1 MRILVVGAGATGGY
15 FGGRLLEAGRDVTF
29 LVRPARAERLAS
41 SGLTIA
47 SPAGN
52 ITLRSPPTVLA
63 THLRTSFDAVILS
76 CKAYDLDVAIES
88 FAPAV
93 GPDTAVLPI
102 LNGMRHLDLRSTLG
116 LARIACWAGRAS
128 SRRSSAMT
136 DKSITSATSTG
147 WNSGS
152 ESAGGGARID
162 AIAAAMSDAKFEAV
176 SSEEIMLVMW
186 EKWVFLAALAGI
198 TCLTRSAVGD
208 IVAAGGADLTAALF
222 DECRAIAAANG
233 YPPRPDSL
241 KASLRRLTNPG
252 SLVTASMLDD
262 VERQGRTEADHIL
275 GDLLRRRGRV
285 SNGDHSLLRAAY
297 IAVKAAEAR
306 GGTRVGHRRS
316 RRRNRDELPM
326 SSRLFGSTGQ
336 RPQAFH
342 SEAASGN
349 QSLATFL

>member
-52 ITLRSPPTVLA
+52 VTLRSPPTVLA
-63 THLRTSFDAVILS
+63 NQLRTFFDAVILS

-102 LNGMRHLDLRSTLG
+102 LNGMRHLDALTLG

-128 SRRSSAMT
+128 SQRSSAKM

-152 ESAGGGARID
+152 ESAGEARID
-162 AIAAAMSDAKFEAV
+162 AIAAALSDAKFEAV
-176 SSEEIMLVMW
+176 LSEEIALVMW
-186 EKWVFLAALAGI
+186 EKWVFLATLAGI

-262 VERQGRTEADHIL
+262 VERKGRTEADHIL
-275 GDLLRRRGRV
+275 GDLLRRRGRM
-285 SNGDHSLLRAAY
+285 SNGDHSLLHAAY

-306 GGTRVGHRRS
+306 AAPS
-316 RRRNRDELPM
+316 RAPAIAAIKK
-326 SSRLFGSTGQ
+326 SR
-336 RPQAFH
+336 
-342 SEAASGN
+342 
-349 QSLATFL
+349 